1 LKLSDRYKDSKVM
14 RVLVAPGLGLQ
25 YLTTKEPDDKMIAVA
40 LEAVREV
47 NKLEKSD

>member
-40 LEAVREV
+40 LEAVKEV
-47 NKLEKSD
+47 NRLEKI